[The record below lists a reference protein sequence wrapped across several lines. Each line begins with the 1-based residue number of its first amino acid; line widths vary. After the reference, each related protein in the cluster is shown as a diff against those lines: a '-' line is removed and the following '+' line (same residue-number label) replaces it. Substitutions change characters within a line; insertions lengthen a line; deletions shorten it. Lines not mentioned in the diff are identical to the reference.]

1 MAITMISPSRRWQD
15 YLPEINRYVPAMTY
29 AADLGPGKVH
39 NIEFTS
45 RARAGI
51 ATVDTDGILAAQ
63 SINTAVTVQ
72 RASLLSYSSP
82 CLFGNTITL
91 VASSTATSNVT
102 VVGRDFWGQ
111 KVSKTIAL
119 TSGTPV
125 TLAVAYCLIDYIT
138 FAATSSITVD
148 VGWGKGCGL
157 PYKAVKVLSDETDGA
172 AQSVGT
178 LTTPVLTDPA
188 TSSTLDPRG
197 IWTMTGTPDGA
208 RCFSATFVFSD
219 QVNASGNGGLLGI
232 QHYGG

>member
-1 MAITMISPSRRWQD
+1 MALSMISPRRWQD
-15 YLPEINRYVPAMTY
+15 YFPEINRYVPAMTY
-29 AADLGPGKVH
+29 AAELGEGQVH
-39 NIEFTS
+39 SIDFTS
-45 RARAGI
+45 RARGALTTVATAGI
-51 ATVDTDGILAAQ
+51 LSAQ

-125 TLAVAYCLIDYIT
+125 TLAVAYVILDYIT

-148 VGWGKGCGL
+148 VGWGKGCGM

-172 AQSVGT
+172 AATLGT

-188 TSSTLDPRG
+188 TSATLDPRG
-197 IWTMTGTPDGA
+197 IWTMNGTPDGSKA
-208 RCFSATFVFSD
+208 FSATFVFSA
-219 QVNASGNGGLLGI
+219 QVNAAGNGGLMGI
-232 QHYGG
+232 AQYGG